1 MDDIVATVQAL
12 AAKGDKFNIYA
23 GMGQD
28 AQGIWTAP
36 GGLSKVAFFND
47 PDGNG
52 LSLAQG

>member
-1 MDDIVATVQAL
+1 MATVQAL